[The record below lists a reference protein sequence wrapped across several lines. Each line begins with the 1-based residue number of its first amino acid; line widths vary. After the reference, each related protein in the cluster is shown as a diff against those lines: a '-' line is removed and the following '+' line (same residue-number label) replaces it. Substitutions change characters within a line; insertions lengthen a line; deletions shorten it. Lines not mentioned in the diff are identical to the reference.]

1 MLQQTTHLNPFS
13 TGQKQS
19 KARHWKKQSAYKPAA
34 EIQIWL
40 KNIEIRHWLTNGLPR
55 PTRAGG
61 AA

>member
-1 MLQQTTHLNPFS
+1 MKTT
-13 TGQKQS
+13 QK
-19 KARHWKKQSAYKPAA
+19 RWKKQSAYA